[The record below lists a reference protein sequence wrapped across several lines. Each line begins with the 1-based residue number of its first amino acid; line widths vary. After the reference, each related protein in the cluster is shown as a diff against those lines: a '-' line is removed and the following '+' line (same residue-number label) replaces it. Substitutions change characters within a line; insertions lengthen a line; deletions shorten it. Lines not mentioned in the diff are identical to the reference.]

1 MHSLT
6 MAGLSVEFCFGK
18 DLRLRC
24 ADVRVRDCVR
34 VRKGREREG
43 YSSNERFA
51 KERQSCCHC
60 LIYCIHDSQY
70 AVLLLLF
77 VYLYEH
83 RCNRARDYH
92 TGCAA
97 ELAVWSRVR
106 TTVVHRDMP
115 DIGVSSIFLA

>member
-1 MHSLT
+1 M
-6 MAGLSVEFCFGK
+6 
-18 DLRLRC
+18 
-24 ADVRVRDCVR
+24 VRVRVCVR
-34 VRKGREREG
+34 VRTGREREG

-51 KERQSCCHC
+51 KERQSFYHC
-60 LIYCIHDSQY
+60 PISSLHDSQY

-97 ELAVWSRVR
+97 ELAVWCRVR
-106 TTVVHRDMP
+106 TTVVHRYMP
-115 DIGVSSIFLA
+115 DIGVSSIFPA